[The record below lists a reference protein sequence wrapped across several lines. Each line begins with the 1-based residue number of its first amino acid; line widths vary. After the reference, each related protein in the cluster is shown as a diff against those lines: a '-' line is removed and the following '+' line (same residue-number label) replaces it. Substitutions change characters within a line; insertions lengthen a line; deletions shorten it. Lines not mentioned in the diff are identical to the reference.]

1 MEVFLAGM
9 LIGLAGSLHCVG
21 MCGPLVMLL
30 PKSSKAALTSVV
42 YHLGRVTVYVL
53 LGLFFGSIIQWLD
66 LRKFEQGFSLVL
78 GGLFIVLWLKS
89 LFSKN
94 AGGGFISDFVNR
106 YFGKVIKGD
115 LLGGWFLAGMLNG
128 LLPCGLVYGALLAS
142 LGSGN
147 AIGAVY
153 FMLGFGLATVPAMVL
168 VYLTK
173 NIISNKIRF
182 SLNKILPYWLL
193 IMGVVFLLRGAN
205 LGIPYLSPKFE
216 KNLHKS
222 GDCCKPK

>member
-1 MEVFLAGM
+1 MEVFLAG
-9 LIGLAGSLHCVG
+9 LLVGLAGSLHCVG

-30 PKSSKAALTSVV
+30 PSSHRAAFTSII
-42 YHLGRVTVYVL
+42 YHLGRVIVYVL

-66 LRKFEQGFSLVL
+66 LRKFEQAFSLGL

-89 LFSKN
+89 AFSKKTS
-94 AGGGFISDFVNR
+94 GGFISDFVNR

-115 LLGGWFLAGMLNG
+115 VLGGWFLAGMLNG

-142 LGSGN
+142 LGTGS
-147 AIGAVY
+147 AIGAVT
-153 FMLGFGLATVPAMVL
+153 FMLGFGLATVPTMVL
-168 VYLTK
+168 VALTK
-173 NIISNKIRF
+173 NFVTQKIRF

-216 KNLHKS
+216 KNIHKS
-222 GDCCKPK
+222 GNCCKPK